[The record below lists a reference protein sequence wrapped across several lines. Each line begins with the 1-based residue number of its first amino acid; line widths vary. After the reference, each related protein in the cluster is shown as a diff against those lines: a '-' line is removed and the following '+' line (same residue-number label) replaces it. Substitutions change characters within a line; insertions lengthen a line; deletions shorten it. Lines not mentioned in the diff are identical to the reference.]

1 MANRTYTVIFNSRGS
16 NVLTP
21 IATALQRTSITYYV
35 NWANIL
41 PTGCTRY
48 SCNFVFKS
56 ESYAGAVSDNGFVN
70 MNIGKTDIFDGT
82 TQTYNLGIIYP
93 VIIGAFSFYNST
105 NNDNNP
111 IILYPNND
119 TVTITLKTFAGVAMG
134 YMTPYVLILTLEPL
148 YD

>member
-1 MANRTYTVIFNSRGS
+1 
-16 NVLTP
+16 
-21 IATALQRTSITYYV
+21 
-35 NWANIL
+35 
-41 PTGCTRY
+41 
-48 SCNFVFKS
+48 
-56 ESYAGAVSDNGFVN
+56 

-111 IILYPNND
+111 IILYPTQD
-119 TVTITLKTFAGVAMG
+119 TITISLKTFAGVAMG